1 MGMPDGRQLMEV
13 TRIAIDRLEMGVIL
27 FRNPQGVHDIHTF
40 ADKMEHEFVF
50 RMGVADG
57 KMEFT
62 GAYTFIIYNRVA
74 AEYDRLTTVFTGNLH
89 GEGVLQTDRVA
100 GTVGKLETGTHQ
112 IIDGTV
118 DTRTGC

>member
-1 MGMPDGRQLMEV
+1 MGMLDGCQLMKV
-13 TRIAIDRLEMGVIL
+13 TRIAVDRLEMGVIIL
-27 FRNPQGVHDIHTF
+27 RNPQGVHNMYF
-40 ADKMEHEFVF
+40 VANEMEHEFVF

-74 AEYDRLTTVFTGNLH
+74 AEYDRLTTVFAGNLN
-89 GEGVLQTDRVA
+89 GQSVLQTDRVT
-100 GTVGKLETGTHQ
+100 GTVGKLETGTHE
-112 IIDGTV
+112 IIDGAV